1 MKHNLNAS
9 KKSLW
14 VKKNIIG
21 FIVLIKGLFIVFYC
35 LDCMLQHIWK
45 NKTMFSITE
54 NDYFEFIHSFQN
66 SPRPFSS
73 KFNVQQ
79 HLLKLS
85 FKLKINIMVIGFKSG
100 TKTFHFVQC
109 PSKKKHSSL
118 CKIPYYFF
126 QNIFYNLL
134 SKEKKNTLIFFIH
147 KSDVYA
153 AGDNVPHLTP
163 VLINTKSEKLLSI
176 GTTQLTTKNIDDI
189 LKSKNNEINFSVYIF
204 SSFQFVSTKSIQT
217 IKKNCLGI
225 YNGNETDIYLF
236 LTPQFLNGSFTITRL
251 YCMDK
256 FKHEFDK
263 KNIFSFNHTTEG
275 INSKNDLKQ
284 QHNEEHLDQDYCICQ
299 HPSTQF
305 IPSFNSEKFSSLA
318 DKYMQKFFLH
328 ENLGHCSFTGLLLHF
343 VVFLF

>member
-1 MKHNLNAS
+1 
-9 KKSLW
+9 
-14 VKKNIIG
+14 
-21 FIVLIKGLFIVFYC
+21 
-35 LDCMLQHIWK
+35 
-45 NKTMFSITE
+45 
-54 NDYFEFIHSFQN
+54 
-66 SPRPFSS
+66 
-73 KFNVQQ
+73 
-79 HLLKLS
+79 
-85 FKLKINIMVIGFKSG
+85 
-100 TKTFHFVQC
+100 
-109 PSKKKHSSL
+109 
-118 CKIPYYFF
+118 
-126 QNIFYNLL
+126 
-134 SKEKKNTLIFFIH
+134 
-147 KSDVYA
+147 
-153 AGDNVPHLTP
+153 

-176 GTTQLTTKNIDDI
+176 GTTQLTTKNIDNI
-189 LKSKNNEINFSVYIF
+189 LKSKNNEIDFSVYIF

-256 FKHEFDK
+256 FKNEFDK

-328 ENLGHCSFTGLLLHF
+328 ENLGHYSFTGLLLHF
-343 VVFLF
+343 VIFPF